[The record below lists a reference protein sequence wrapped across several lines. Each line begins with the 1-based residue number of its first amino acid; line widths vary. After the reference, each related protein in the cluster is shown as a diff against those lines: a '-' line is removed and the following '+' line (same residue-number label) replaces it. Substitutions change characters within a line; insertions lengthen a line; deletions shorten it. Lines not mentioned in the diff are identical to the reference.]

1 MLPDAVTTKTWKRFL
16 RAGLAMLATV
26 AILGAISLKGDES
39 LQIVAEQLARKFLI
53 IDSHI
58 DYPEMYRKEDDP
70 TKWAYGD
77 FDFPRAAKGGLK
89 AAFMAIYVP
98 AGDEI
103 KGVAQQTADVRIR
116 LVESLAERWPAICAL
131 ARTPAEIR
139 KNAAAGKISLAM
151 GMENGAPLAG
161 NLANLARYYDRG
173 IRYLTLCHLKNNHLC
188 DSSTD
193 YSPTWNGLSPFGR
206 QVVAEMNRLGMMI
219 DVSHVSDETFTQ
231 VLALS
236 KAPVIAS
243 HSSCRAFNSSKSFGY
258 KRNLSDDM
266 IMALAKKGG
275 VIQINFGSDFLD
287 DGYRE
292 TGEVASVVQVA
303 AHIHHVVKVA
313 GVNHVGIGSD
323 FDGIGNSAPSGLK
336 DVSCYPNLIRE
347 LLSLGYSP
355 EDIEKICGENL
366 LRVWSEVE
374 RVAKELRANP

>member
-1 MLPDAVTTKTWKRFL
+1 LH
-16 RAGLAMLATV
+16 AGLALLAAV
-26 AILGAISLKGDES
+26 AILSALSLKGDDAS
-39 LQIVAEQLARKFLI
+39 LQTAAEQLAKKFLI

-70 TKWAYGD
+70 TKRVYGD
-77 FDFPRAAKGGLK
+77 FDFPRAVKGGLK

-98 AGDEI
+98 PGDEV
-103 KGVAQQTADVRIR
+103 KGIAQQTADTRIKM
-116 LVESLAERWPAICAL
+116 VESLAERWPEICAL

-139 KNAAAGKISLAM
+139 KNAAAGKISLPM
-151 GMENGAPLAG
+151 GMENGTPIEED
-161 NLANLARYYDRG
+161 LANLARYYDRG
-173 IRYLTLCHLKNNHLC
+173 IRYLTLCHMKNNQIC

-193 YSPTWNGLSPFGR
+193 YAPTWNGLSPFGR
-206 QVVAEMNRLGMMI
+206 KVVPEMNRLGMMI

-243 HSSCRAFNSSKSFGY
+243 HSSCRVFNSSKTFGY

-266 IMALAKKGG
+266 IMALAKNGG
-275 VIQINFGSDFLD
+275 VIQINFGSEFLD

-303 AHIHHVVKVA
+303 AHINHAVKIA
-313 GVNHVGIGSD
+313 GVDHVGIGSD
-323 FDGIGNSAPSGLK
+323 FDGIGNSEPSDLK

-347 LLSLGYSP
+347 LLKLGYSP

-374 RVAKELRANP
+374 RVAKELQANPSPG